1 MERVPTVTELPMDVH
16 PAVHVSGAGV
26 VTACSPA
33 RSDGR
38 PAGSQQDRFS
48 TGGGRRRRWPH
59 AARRRATADGRTFE

>member
-1 MERVPTVTELPMDVH
+1 MATELPMDVH

-38 PAGSQQDRFS
+38 PADAQQDRLS
-48 TGGGRRRRWPH
+48 TGGGRRRRWPRT
-59 AARRRATADGRTFE
+59 ARRHATVDGRTFE